1 MCIIQ
6 CMHIVAIVIHT
17 CAYIHKFTYIVCMK
31 GSGFVVIHN
40 TKYGKVEKYF
50 RKLASEIAV

>member
-1 MCIIQ
+1 
-6 CMHIVAIVIHT
+6 MHIVAIVIHT
-17 CAYIHKFTYIVCMK
+17 CAYIHKFTYIACMK
-31 GSGFVVIHN
+31 GCGIVVIHN